1 VPLQVHGE
9 VFLFQMEGKAH
20 KTMKYKKPRGTNDLF
35 GDEMRLWQY
44 VERTLSKLL
53 DSYGYSE
60 IRTPIFEETDLFIR
74 TVGEGTDIVSKEMY
88 TFNDKKGRSLTLRPE
103 NTAPVVRAFLENGL
117 HRQAGISR
125 FYYMGPMFR
134 YDRPQAGRYRQFHQ
148 IGAETLGGSNPAID
162 AEIIEISI
170 RIHEVLGL
178 SDLEVMLNS
187 VGCEK
192 CRPPYMRILREKLQ
206 GLKDRLCEDC
216 KDRAEV
222 SPLRVFDC
230 KKCTEVKKELPLLS
244 DHLCE
249 ECEEHFSKLKN
260 ILNDIEVEYVLDP
273 FLVRGLDY
281 YTKTAFEI
289 VHPVLGAQNALCG
302 GGRYDRLAEECGGQ
316 SIPAVGF
323 SAGMERLLEVVPEE
337 TKKGVGK
344 KGGDV
349 YISVIDSAVSGK
361 ALGLADELRRA
372 GLKTE
377 VDLSERSLKK
387 QLRSASDSGA
397 FHTILLGPE
406 EIKESEATIKNM
418 ESGAQNT
425 VAFDEIVEFIKSE
438 RGKFVE

>member
-1 VPLQVHGE
+1 
-9 VFLFQMEGKAH
+9 
-20 KTMKYKKPRGTNDLF
+20 MKYKKPRGTNDLF
-35 GDEMRLWQY
+35 GDEVKLWQY
-44 VERTLSKLL
+44 VERTLSQLL

-74 TVGEGTDIVSKEMY
+74 AVGEGTDIVSKEMY
-88 TFNDKKGRSLTLRPE
+88 TFIDKKGRSLTLRPE

-125 FYYMGPMFR
+125 FYYIGPMFR

-148 IGAETLGGSNPAID
+148 IGAETLGGSDPAID

-178 SDLEVMLNS
+178 SDLEVRLNS

-192 CRPPYMRILREKLQ
+192 CRPPYLRILREELK
-206 GLKDRLCEDC
+206 GLKHKLCEDC
-216 KDRAEV
+216 KERAVV
-222 SPLRVFDC
+222 SPLRIFDC
-230 KKCTEVKKELPLLS
+230 KKCVGVKKQLPLLS
-244 DHLCE
+244 DYLCD
-249 ECEEHFSKLKN
+249 ECSEHFTKLKN
-260 ILNDIEVEYVLDP
+260 ILDDIGVDYSLDP

-302 GGRYDRLAEECGGQ
+302 GGRYDRLAEECGGE

-337 TKKGVGK
+337 TREGIKKWGD
-344 KGGDV
+344 DV
-349 YISVIDSAVSGK
+349 YISIIDGAVSGK
-361 ALGLADELRRA
+361 ALVLADGLRRS

-377 VDLSERSLKK
+377 VDLSGRSLKK

-397 FHTILLGPE
+397 LHTILLGPE
-406 EIKESEATIKNM
+406 EIKEGEATIKNM
-418 ESGAQNT
+418 ESGVQDSI
-425 VAFDEIVEFIKSE
+425 AFDEIVEFIKSE